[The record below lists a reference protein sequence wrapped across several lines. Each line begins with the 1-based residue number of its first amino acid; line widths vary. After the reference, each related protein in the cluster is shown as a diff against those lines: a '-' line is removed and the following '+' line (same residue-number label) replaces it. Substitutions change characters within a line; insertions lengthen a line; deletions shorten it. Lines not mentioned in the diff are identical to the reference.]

1 MERLMDNVKLGLK
14 FHCGSKNDFDHKA
27 KHLLNF
33 LQTDFK

>member
-33 LQTDFK
+33 

>member
-1 MERLMDNVKLGLK
+1 MERLMDDVKLGLK

-33 LQTDFK
+33 